1 MGETGPTESAHP
13 LRAALWMT
21 GGIASFSAMAIAGR
35 EVSDVHDTFEMML
48 FRSVVGIF
56 LVVAIGG
63 ALGRLQEISPRRM
76 DLHIGRNIFH
86 FAGQNL
92 WFYAVTVIPLAQ
104 VFALEF
110 TSPIWVALL
119 APLVLGEK
127 LTRIRI
133 FSAVL
138 GFAGVLLVARPGA
151 EPISP
156 GILIAALAAV
166 CFAATFLFTKILT
179 RIATITCIL
188 FWLTILQAIIGLVA
202 VFWDAQVAWPTAAT
216 LPWLVLIGCAGLFA
230 HLCVTNALAIAPA
243 TIVVPMDFLR
253 LPLIAVVGM
262 AVYGEALDALV
273 IAGALIIFGANYL
286 NIWTETRNG
295 KKS

>member
-1 MGETGPTESAHP
+1 
-13 LRAALWMT
+13 MT

-35 EVSDVHDTFEMML
+35 ELADVHDTFEMML
-48 FRSVVGIF
+48 FRSVTGIV
-56 LVVAIGG
+56 LVVTIAG
-63 ALGRLQEISPRRM
+63 ALGRLGEISARRM
-76 DLHIGRNIFH
+76 DLQIGRNIVH

-92 WFYAVTVIPLAQ
+92 WFYAITLIPLAQ

-127 LTRIRI
+127 MTRVRL
-133 FSAVL
+133 FSAVM

-156 GILIAALAAV
+156 GVLIAGLAAI
-166 CFAATFLFTKILT
+166 CFAATFMFTKILT
-179 RIATITCIL
+179 RIASITCIL
-188 FWLTILQAIIGLVA
+188 FWLTVIQAVIGMVF
-202 VFWDAQVAWPTAAT
+202 VFWDGHVTWPTAAT

-230 HLCVTNALAIAPA
+230 HLCIVNALSIAPA

-253 LPLIAVVGM
+253 LPLIALVGM
-262 AVYGEALDALV
+262 VVYAEPLDVLV
-273 IAGALIIFGANYL
+273 IAGALVIFGANYL
-286 NIWTETRNG
+286 NIWTETR
-295 KKS
+295 K

>member
-1 MGETGPTESAHP
+1 MSEPAPTQP
-13 LRAALWMT
+13 VKAAAWMT

-35 EVSDVHDTFEMML
+35 ELADVHDTFEMML
-48 FRSVVGIF
+48 FRSVTGIV
-56 LVVAIGG
+56 LVVTIAG
-63 ALGRLQEISPRRM
+63 ALGRLGEISTRRM
-76 DLHIGRNIFH
+76 DIQIGRNIVH

-92 WFYAVTVIPLAQ
+92 WFYAITLIPLAQ

-127 LTRIRI
+127 MTRVRL
-133 FSAVL
+133 FSALL

-156 GILIAALAAV
+156 GVLVAALAAI
-166 CFAATFLFTKILT
+166 CFAATFMFTKILT
-179 RIATITCIL
+179 RIASITCIL
-188 FWLTILQAIIGLVA
+188 FWLTVIQAVIGMVF
-202 VFWDAQVAWPTAAT
+202 VFWDGQVTWPTAAT

-230 HLCVTNALAIAPA
+230 HLCIVNALSIAPA

-253 LPLIAVVGM
+253 LPLIALVGM
-262 AVYGEALDALV
+262 AVYAEPLDMLV
-273 IAGALIIFGANYL
+273 IAGALVIFAANYL
-286 NIWTETRNG
+286 NIWTETRT
-295 KKS
+295 

>member
-1 MGETGPTESAHP
+1 MGETAPGETAHP
-13 LRAALWMT
+13 LKAALWMT

-48 FRSVVGIF
+48 FRSVAGIL

-63 ALGRLQEISPRRM
+63 ALGRLREISPRRM
-76 DLHIGRNIFH
+76 DLHIGRNVFH

-133 FSAVL
+133 LSAIL
-138 GFAGVLLVARPGA
+138 GFTGVLLVARPGA

-188 FWLTILQAIIGLVA
+188 FWLTVLQAIIGLVA
-202 VFWDAQVAWPTAAT
+202 VFWDGQVAWPTAAT
-216 LPWLVLIGCAGLFA
+216 LPWLLLIGCAGLFA

-262 AVYGEALDALV
+262 ALYGEALDALV

-286 NIWTETRNG
+286 NIWTETRNV

>member
-1 MGETGPTESAHP
+1 
-13 LRAALWMT
+13 MT

-188 FWLTILQAIIGLVA
+188 FWLTVLQAIIGLFA
-202 VFWDAQVAWPTAAT
+202 VSFAWSP
-216 LPWLVLIGCAGLFA
+216 CAS
-230 HLCVTNALAIAPA
+230 
-243 TIVVPMDFLR
+243 
-253 LPLIAVVGM
+253 AV
-262 AVYGEALDALV
+262 
-273 IAGALIIFGANYL
+273 
-286 NIWTETRNG
+286 
-295 KKS
+295 S